1 MSIVN
6 YFSVT
11 CTAAPIPGDH
21 PAPPKKDPLKSV
33 GSISYGGASTGAGSG
48 LRRYW
53 GGEEED
59 PLTSDGFIWNKDFV
73 GRFKRMI
80 LDPRP
85 ASLESSP
92 AKEVSAG
99 FLSLNRVMNL
109 DSLEADL
116 SKDLGLISKMEL
128 DQLVRPPSK
137 RSGSDLPKWR
147 LAPTRRGQEKWDRAS
162 KAATGGTEVMFREL
176 RCPQGDPK
184 VLAAQSKEEY
194 SKLKRKLQIL
204 TLSIGGIGL
213 ISAYVSYTLETAA
226 SFGVGLLGSL
236 IYVRMLGKS
245 VDSMAD
251 GAKGLIKSIGQP
263 RLLVP
268 VALVMIFNRWN
279 EILVPDFGYM
289 HLELIP
295 MLVGFFTSKIAT
307 FIQAIEV
314 AISPT
319 R

>member
-251 GAKGLIKSIGQP
+251 GAKGLINKHK
-263 RLLVP
+263 LVY
-268 VALVMIFNRWN
+268 I
-279 EILVPDFGYM
+279 
-289 HLELIP
+289 HLQGINWAAKA
-295 MLVGFFTSKIAT
+295 VGACS
-307 FIQAIEV
+307 
-314 AISPT
+314 SCHDL
-319 R
+319 

>member
-147 LAPTRRGQEKWDRAS
+147 LAPTHREQEKH
-162 KAATGGTEVMFREL
+162 
-176 RCPQGDPK
+176 PQGDPK

-213 ISAYVSYTLETAA
+213 VSAYVSYTLKTAA

-251 GAKGLIKSIGQP
+251 GAKGLINRSIGQP

-295 MLVGFFTSKIAT
+295 MLVGFFTYKIAT